1 MGEIVAA
8 IGTAHSPYSFTR
20 PPDEKADEIDLS
32 IECMKEL
39 GRILDETKPD
49 VIIFIGNDHIETF
62 SASCMPTFAVI
73 AGNYAHAEWAGREY
87 KLPVHREMAEDMLEK
102 LIDQGFDLA
111 YSEDATLG
119 HSFAVPFEYVI
130 GGRKIPVIPVFAN
143 VYLPPLPNP
152 KRCAALGKA
161 IADFV
166 KQRKERVAV
175 IASGGMSHYPGTV
188 KYHHPEYDF
197 DRWIVTQFEAGNA
210 NALLDMTV
218 QQLDEAGNT
227 ELLAWAV
234 LFGAI
239 GPQPGELIQ
248 YIPTWHH
255 GLCYMRFLP
264 ARPHK
269 TSVFEAAQKDKGGLQ
284 FKNQG
289 YAFYKHPPAHAYNL
303 NRLLFEI
310 RNDAA
315 LRERCVD
322 DLDSVADEYQL
333 GPEQRKAAQTFI
345 DVGEGKKLVSD
356 YCEPL
361 VNAGA
366 HPLTVLLSLHA
377 INSTV
382 HKKRQAAQQTKAPVQ
397 S

>member
-1 MGEIVAA
+1 M
-8 IGTAHSPYSFTR
+8 
-20 PPDEKADEIDLS
+20 
-32 IECMKEL
+32 
-39 GRILDETKPD
+39 
-49 VIIFIGNDHIETF
+49 
-62 SASCMPTFAVI
+62 
-73 AGNYAHAEWAGREY
+73 
-87 KLPVHREMAEDMLEK
+87 
-102 LIDQGFDLA
+102 
-111 YSEDATLG
+111 
-119 HSFAVPFEYVI
+119 PFEYVI
-130 GGRKIPVIPVFAN
+130 GGRNIPRDSHIRNA
-143 VYLPPLPNP
+143 L
-152 KRCAALGKA
+152 RCRIRSVAPRDGPSRISSKNGRSAWRSSPAVDVAL
-161 IADFV
+161 
-166 KQRKERVAV
+166 
-175 IASGGMSHYPGTV
+175 SGTV

-197 DRWIVTQFEAGNA
+197 DRWIVTQFEAGNT

-239 GPQPGELIQ
+239 GPLPGELIH

-264 ARPHK
+264 SRPHK
-269 TSVFEAAQKDKGGLQ
+269 TSVFEAARKDNGGLQ

-289 YAFYKHPPAHAYNL
+289 YAFYKHPPAHASNL

-322 DLDSVADEYQL
+322 ELDSVADEYEL
-333 GPEQRKAAQTFI
+333 GPEQRKAARTFI

-366 HPLTVLLSLHA
+366 HPLTVLLSLRDQH
-377 INSTV
+377 NRS
-382 HKKRQAAQQTKAPVQ
+382 KKRQAAQQTKAPVQ